1 MGKPRPRFNFD
12 PSVVTPTSSAPMPT
26 PEVVPEADPREAT
39 QGTRSSTRAPSR
51 EGKKGV
57 TFYLPPAAWKQ
68 LKMLSVQRDRPVQ
81 DLMLD
86 AVDLLFAQH
95 GQHRLARE

>member
-12 PSVVTPTSSAPMPT
+12 ASAVAPTSSAPVPM
-26 PEVVPEADPREAT
+26 PEVTPQDAPPEAP
-39 QGTRSSTRAPSR
+39 QVTRSSTRAPSR

-68 LKMLSVQRDRPVQ
+68 LKMLSVQRDKPVQ